1 MLKKLFSIEKKN
13 LHYIVRFF
21 GLKLHFRS
29 LKLAYQKI
37 KQLEARQITPRRAE
51 FFWAAEEKFTVRDKL
66 WYLSQE
72 FYEVVGYFPNI
83 KNPKSFNEKLHWL
96 KLNYYNPAE
105 NICIDKCSVKDYVR
119 EKLGEGFTIPLLGVY
134 EDVNDIDFDVLPEKF
149 VIKTPFDGGGL
160 GMIVVDRKKGVDYDR
175 LKYDI
180 NAMMPRWHSLYYR
193 FLSRGYR
200 EIEPKILIEEYLPV
214 REGKAIEYKMFCFHG
229 EMKFCL
235 ADCDYFGRKPH
246 RALYDRNFEQL
257 PFKIGRIKYK
267 PLAEKPAN
275 YDKMVELAEK
285 LAADFPHVRVDF
297 YDVNGKVYVGEMS
310 FSSASGF
317 GIFTP
322 REWDFKIGE
331 YLDLNKLNPEYV
343 KIVDEFK

>member
-1 MLKKLFSIEKKN
+1 MLKKLFSIEKQD
-13 LHYIVRFF
+13 LHYVVRFF
-21 GLKLHFRS
+21 GLKIHLRS
-29 LKLAYQKI
+29 LKLAYKKI
-37 KQLEARQITPRRAE
+37 KQLEKNQISPRSAE
-51 FFWAAEEKFTVRDKL
+51 FLWAAEDKYTLRDKI
-66 WYLSQE
+66 WKLSQE
-72 FYEVVGYFPNI
+72 FYEVVGYYPNI
-83 KNPKSFNEKLHWL
+83 RNPRSFNEKLHWL
-96 KLNYYNPAE
+96 KLNYYNPQE
-105 NICIDKCSVKDYVR
+105 NICIDKYKVKEYIR
-119 EKLGEGFTIPLLGVY
+119 EKLGDGFTIPALGIY
-134 EDVNDIDFDVLPEKF
+134 DDVNEIDFDSLPEKF
-149 VIKTPFDGGGL
+149 VIKSPYDGGGL
-160 GMIVVDRKKGVDYDR
+160 GMIVVDKSKKIDYDR

-180 NAMMPRWHSLYYR
+180 NAMMPQWHSLYYR

-200 EIEPKILIEEYLPV
+200 EIEPKILIEEYMPI

-235 ADCDYFGRKPH
+235 ADCDYFGKRPY
-246 RALYDRNFEQL
+246 RALYDKNFELQ
-257 PFKIGRIKYK
+257 PFKVGTIKYK
-267 PLAEKPAN
+267 PLNEKPAN

-331 YLDLNKLNPEYV
+331 YLDLNKLNKEYILSSE
-343 KIVDEFK
+343 K